1 MLTATHSKKRRPT
14 SILTTLALSVL
25 TLTLIAPWALGQ
37 DSDLAEIRRRAEQGD
52 PEAQYQ
58 LGLRHTIGLGVPQ
71 DAAESIRWY
80 RLAAEQGLADAQVIL
95 ADRHARGEGVPQDDA
110 EAVRW
115 FRLAADQGHAI
126 AQFNLG
132 VMYANGDG
140 VLKDSVLAH
149 MWANIAT
156 ANGQETATEMR
167 DVVERDMTRAE
178 ISRATELARTCM
190 ASDYQNC
197 EQ

>member
-1 MLTATHSKKRRPT
+1 MCRR
-14 SILTTLALSVL
+14 
-25 TLTLIAPWALGQ
+25 
-37 DSDLAEIRRRAEQGD
+37 
-52 PEAQYQ
+52 
-58 LGLRHTIGLGVPQ
+58 
-71 DAAESIRWY
+71 
-80 RLAAEQGLADAQVIL
+80 
-95 ADRHARGEGVPQDDA
+95 DDA

-178 ISRATELARTCM
+178 IDRATELARTVHGLELPGLS
-190 ASDYQNC
+190 AVKGKESPT
-197 EQ
+197 